1 MVSDDVIPPPRDFSI
16 FSDTP
21 ALSTAQLITFRL
33 AFYKILVCLSK
44 FGDRLSIRATNT
56 RLVLSVVDPAH
67 SAYANFG
74 FKLKF
79 FVALRARGLDE
90 TRLGE
95 AIQALACQVNLKTL
109 LEIFKISTSAHY
121 KVERCEIKVNDSTG
135 LGFVGGTRL
144 TLDMV
149 YPRAVNQRFRM
160 AYMPEEAEVLEFD
173 RPTRFFSWEMGT
185 SFLLTLMT
193 HFDIRLDEFT
203 IICRPKTIQFL
214 SHHNEHEE
222 ALKSAHSRKQLRTDM
237 TFCTEDFTL
246 YNVDREVGFTLRV
259 KEFKAI
265 LNLAK
270 DLNVPLFA
278 SFTCGGEPLYLG
290 LGYEDM
296 VYADFVLAT
305 NESEAFN
312 IHPHLADPYDSFLES
327 QAASQA
333 CVPGV
338 ASSLSQ
344 PPNLLGSVTQ
354 NLSSDHFLDGC
365 SFFQP
370 PGSTTPANFSGSS
383 LGAPVKRMRL
393 ASRGPS
399 GTWHKIPKTLD
410 ANVGGQIGHSSGG
423 CARPEISPSPTESRE
438 PSLLPFHKHLISERR
453 AEVNDDLVCAP
464 ESREPSLLPFHKQ
477 LISEHRDEVDD
488 GLEFVPGTPHFT
500 LRPTANHA

>member
-1 MVSDDVIPPPRDFSI
+1 
-16 FSDTP
+16 
-21 ALSTAQLITFRL
+21 LITFRL

-222 ALKSAHSRKQLRTDM
+222 ALNPLRKQLRTDM

-365 SFFQP
+365 SFSSPRVPQRQP
-370 PGSTTPANFSGSS
+370 IFP
-383 LGAPVKRMRL
+383 
-393 ASRGPS
+393 ASREPS

-477 LISEHRDEVDD
+477 LISEHRVEVDD
-488 GLEFVPGTPHFT
+488 GLEFVPGTPKWT
-500 LRPTANHA
+500 LNDLASPSALQQTTPSRAPLTPLHAI